1 MSLNSNEECAYKH
14 HDKYVPSQYR
24 VVPASLTVTDIVDGV
39 RRPACASCAQ
49 VMLGGDTTKAQL
61 LVPWDQPLTAPPS
74 DAFDEDKK
82 SGGISGWNPHSE
94 WAGWMATPVKSP
106 GKSSYYPFPKY
117 THKSALG
124 SLKPKK
130 SCSHHCT
137 PFRIGPNKVYLTGSM
152 HINKL
157 PQTAETITHG
167 IYFEPALIETHSILS
182 NFLRAFALARKLKK
196 KTDKE
201 IIYVKWPD
209 RGTIPV
215 SRLMPVLKWAADN
228 LATEGVNIEI
238 GCMGGHGRTGTFVA
252 SLLAYMGMRPDKA
265 IKRVRTAY
273 CESAIETPAQEK
285 MIREVAKCS
294 TSKS

>member
-14 HDKYVPSQYR
+14 HDKYVPTSYR

-74 DAFDEDKK
+74 DAFDEDKDEK
-82 SGGISGWNPHSE
+82 SSGISGWNPHTE
-94 WAGWMATPVKSP
+94 WAGWMATPVKS
-106 GKSSYYPFPKY
+106 FPKY

-157 PQTAETITHG
+157 PQTAKTITHG
-167 IYFEPALIETHSILS
+167 IYFEPSLIETNSILS
-182 NFLRAFALARKLKK
+182 NFLRRLKK